1 MNKILEQ
8 YEGLVR
14 MEGFD
19 DCILGVSTRFG
30 QEPIVAYDY
39 NKVIEHLMG
48 DGMTHEDAI
57 DYFEFN
63 QIGSWVGDRTPCFI
77 ETTAEDVKM

>member
-30 QEPIVAYDY
+30 QEPIVAYNYD
-39 NKVIEHLMG
+39 KVIERLMG
-48 DGMTHEDAI
+48 DGMTHEEAI
-57 DYFEFN
+57 EFFEFN

-77 ETTAEDVKM
+77 KTIARR